1 MMSSDYGYI
10 NARVRG
16 MKSKLLAPEFYNEAL
31 DASDFR
37 AFMSTLGQS
46 TYGREIEEAQSRYE
60 GLKVLDNALARN
72 FYQTARSIA
81 NFSDGQAGQLVAML
95 LLRYDLGNIKTI
107 ARAKHAGRS
116 VDDIQASLFPA
127 GELKPAVLDNVAAAT
142 DMAAVAQSLLATP
155 TPLRGAFA
163 RAAANYQS
171 DKDLYK
177 LELDLD
183 RAYYSILLDGVK
195 DANADSDFL
204 RYIKREIDATNLR
217 TALKLRSSG
226 SGGSDELFI
235 SGGKEITRAIF
246 DGITNDRSGGNIQG
260 LASTSF
266 AAVGET
272 SSLSQA
278 EDAIRSVL
286 AGNARRLSA
295 DPLDIGV
302 VANFLRMK
310 ETETAKLRL
319 LGRGKFYNVPRQRLE
334 QELGNA

>member
-1 MMSSDYGYI
+1 MSSDYGYI

-31 DASDFR
+31 DATDFR

-46 TYGREIEEAQSRYE
+46 SYGREVEEAQARFE
-60 GLKVLDNALARN
+60 GLKVLDTALARN

-81 NFSDGQAGQLVAML
+81 TFSDGQAGQLVRLL

-116 VDDIQASLFPA
+116 PEDIQASLFPA
-127 GELKPAVLDNVAAAT
+127 GELKPAVLDNVAAAP
-142 DMAAVAQSLLATP
+142 DMAAVAQALLATP

-177 LELDLD
+177 LELELD
-183 RAYYSILLDGVK
+183 RAYYGILLDELK
-195 DANADSDFL
+195 DAKADSDFV

-217 TALKLRSSG
+217 TALKLRSAG
-226 SGGSDELFI
+226 SATSDEVYV
-235 SGGKEITRAIF
+235 SGGKEISRALF
-246 DGITNDRSGGNIQG
+246 DSIVNDRSSGSLQG
-260 LASTSF
+260 LVTTSF
-266 AAVGET
+266 AAVAET
-272 SSLSQA
+272 TSLSQA
-278 EDAIRSVL
+278 EDVVRSVL
-286 AGNARRLSA
+286 SGNAKRLSS

>member
-1 MMSSDYGYI
+1 MSSDYGYI

-16 MKSKLLAPEFYNEAL
+16 MKSKLLAAEFYSEAL
-31 DASDFR
+31 EASDFR

-60 GLKVLDNALARN
+60 GLKALDSALARN

-81 NFSDGQAGQLVAML
+81 NFSDGQAGQLVSML

-116 VDDIQASLFPA
+116 TEDIQASLFPA

-142 DMAAVAQSLLATP
+142 DMAAVAQALLATP

-177 LELDLD
+177 LELELD
-183 RAYYSILLDGVK
+183 RAYYGILLDGVK
-195 DANADSDFL
+195 GAKADTDFV
-204 RYIKREIDATNLR
+204 RYIKRDIDATNLR

-226 SGGSDELFI
+226 SNASDELFI
-235 SGGKEITRAIF
+235 SGGKEITRTVF
-246 DGITNDRSGGNIQG
+246 DGIVNDRSGSTVQG
-260 LASTSF
+260 LVGTSF
-266 AAVGET
+266 SAVGET
-272 SSLSQA
+272 TTLAQA
-278 EDAIRSVL
+278 EDAIRTVL
-286 AGNARRLSA
+286 ANNARRLSA

-319 LGRGKFYNVPRQRLE
+319 LGRGKFYKVPRQRLE